1 MSNEIM
7 DYEKDIEEVYDS
19 EEVEETEERRGG
31 FLKKAVIGT
40 GVVGV
45 IAGII
50 CWRKSKPKR
59 EQRKLEKAL
68 KLVESKG
75 YKTYKDDVL
84 DGCEE
89 IEDPADVIDADFR
102 EVKDE
107 E

>member
-7 DYEKDIEEVYDS
+7 DYERDIEEGYDS

-31 FLKKAVIGT
+31 FLKKLIIGAGVT
-40 GVVGV
+40 GA

-50 CWRKSKPKR
+50 CYAKSKPKR

-75 YKTYKDDVL
+75 YKTYKDDIL

-89 IEDPADVIDADFR
+89 IGDPADVIDTDFK